1 VSIGKSPRERGIIG
15 SPAWGHHLH
24 SRRREPPPLITN
36 QKLQSSASGGIE
48 GFAIEPIPEALK
60 VVRWPDL
67 FLLVSNFLIN
77 PSTILIGGLAVA
89 SGLSFWATILSSTL
103 GIVFAF
109 AAYIVMATV
118 GVDYGITGQV
128 ACRMVFGIRGAKWLP
143 SVMRTMASAY
153 WFAVQT
159 IVGATVMVAI
169 AHQWTG
175 RTYSVV
181 RTGMVLAALQ
191 VLIALIGYRW
201 LKLISR
207 FALPVKVAGIVYL
220 FWVLE
225 QTPAA
230 SYGAPAVLHFHS
242 HPGGGYLLAAVWL
255 NSLTGA
261 WLTMITDAADFCRY
275 TRSRADMWW
284 GTMLAGILA
293 TAFSV
298 SLGAYGAAASLG
310 RQPNPFSLAAD
321 VHPQWL
327 TLLVLLIVIALD
339 EITINVMNL
348 YTGGLSLSNLWEG
361 PGRFWNTLAV
371 GMVSTF
377 LSAFPVLLDR
387 LVPLT
392 TALGNLFAP
401 LAGVLLFHYLFV
413 AHMRIDVPALFD
425 PQGIYRYWHGVNVT
439 AVVWCFLGG
448 GVYYLLPVGALP
460 AVIVPLLTGA
470 GYWLSMQWQA
480 HPQPEYGL
488 EVSPGE

>member
-1 VSIGKSPRERGIIG
+1 
-15 SPAWGHHLH
+15 
-24 SRRREPPPLITN
+24 
-36 QKLQSSASGGIE
+36 
-48 GFAIEPIPEALK
+48 
-60 VVRWPDL
+60 
-67 FLLVSNFLIN
+67 
-77 PSTILIGGLAVA
+77 
-89 SGLSFWATILSSTL
+89 
-103 GIVFAF
+103 
-109 AAYIVMATV
+109 
-118 GVDYGITGQV
+118 
-128 ACRMVFGIRGAKWLP
+128 
-143 SVMRTMASAY
+143 
-153 WFAVQT
+153 
-159 IVGATVMVAI
+159 
-169 AHQWTG
+169 
-175 RTYSVV
+175 
-181 RTGMVLAALQ
+181 
-191 VLIALIGYRW
+191 
-201 LKLISR
+201 
-207 FALPVKVAGIVYL
+207 VAGIVYL

-371 GMVSTF
+371 GIVSTF

>member
-1 VSIGKSPRERGIIG
+1 MTK
-15 SPAWGHHLH
+15 AA
-24 SRRREPPPLITN
+24 
-36 QKLQSSASGGIE
+36 SAIE
-48 GFAIEPIPEALK
+48 GYAIPDELK
-60 VVRWPDL
+60 TVRWPDL
-67 FLLVSNFLIN
+67 FLLVSNFLVN

-89 SGLSFWATILSSTL
+89 SGLSFWTTMISSTL
-103 GIVFAF
+103 GVICAF
-109 AAYIVMATV
+109 SAYIVMATV

-143 SVMRTMASAY
+143 SVMRTIASAY
-153 WFAVQT
+153 WFAMQT
-159 IVGATVMVAI
+159 IVGATVIVAI

-175 RTYSVV
+175 HTYSVV

-191 VLIALIGYRW
+191 VFFALIGYNW

-207 FALPVKVAGIVYL
+207 FGLPVKVAGIIYL
-220 FWVLE
+220 FWVLVHI
-225 QTPAA
+225 PRA
-230 SYGAPAVLHFHS
+230 SYQPHAALHFHTRF
-242 HPGGGYLLAAVWL
+242 HTYLGGGYFLAAVWL

-284 GTMLAGILA
+284 GTMLAGVLA

-298 SLGAYGAAASLG
+298 SLGAYGAAASMG
-310 RQPNPFSLAAD
+310 QQPNPFSLAAA
-321 VHPQWL
+321 VHPQWF

-348 YTGGLSLSNLWEG
+348 YTGGLSLSNLLEG
-361 PGRFWNTLAV
+361 PGRFWNTLFV
-371 GMVSTF
+371 GIVSTV

-401 LAGVLLFHYLFV
+401 LAGVLLFHYLFI

-425 PQGIYRYWHGVNVT
+425 MKGIYHYWHGVNVT
-439 AVVWCFLGG
+439 AVVWCALGG
-448 GVYYLLPVGALP
+448 GIYYLLPVAALP
-460 AVIVPLLTGA
+460 AVIVPVITGT
-470 GYWLSMQWQA
+470 GYWLTMRLLPEANARREDYELQA
-480 HPQPEYGL
+480 SRE
-488 EVSPGE
+488 

>member
-1 VSIGKSPRERGIIG
+1 MTIRIDTYEYRLERRSMEPTEAI
-15 SPAWGHHLH
+15 ATLTH
-24 SRRREPPPLITN
+24 SG
-36 QKLQSSASGGIE
+36 AIE
-48 GFAIEPIPEALK
+48 GFAIEPIPDELK
-60 VVRWPDL
+60 TVRWPDL

-109 AAYIVMATV
+109 SAYIVMATV

-143 SVMRTMASAY
+143 SVMRTLASAY

-159 IVGATVMVAI
+159 IVGATVIVAI
-169 AHQWTG
+169 GHQWTG
-175 RTYSVV
+175 HTYSVV
-181 RTGMVLAALQ
+181 RTGMVLAVLQ
-191 VLIALIGYRW
+191 VFFALIGYNW

-207 FALPVKVAGIVYL
+207 FSLPVKVAGILYL
-220 FWVLE
+220 FWALV
-225 QTPAA
+225 QTPGA
-230 SYGAPAVLHFHS
+230 SYRPSAAVHFHS

-284 GTMLAGILA
+284 GTMLAGVLA
-293 TAFSV
+293 TGFSV

-310 RQPNPFSLAAD
+310 RQPNPFSLAAT
-321 VHPQWL
+321 VHPQWF
-327 TLLVLLIVIALD
+327 TLLVLLVVIALD

-348 YTGGLSLSNLWEG
+348 YTGGLSLSNLFEG
-361 PGRFWNTLAV
+361 PGRFWNTFFV
-371 GMVSTF
+371 GIVSTA

-392 TALGNLFAP
+392 TVLGNLFAP

-413 AHMRIDVPALFD
+413 ARMRIDVPALFD
-425 PQGIYRYWHGVNVT
+425 PKGIYHYWHGVNIT

-448 GVYYLLPVGALP
+448 GIYYLLPIAALP
-460 AVIVPLLTGA
+460 AVIVPVITGTGYLLTMRLQERFRPDLGK
-470 GYWLSMQWQA
+470 GQQDYELQA
-480 HPQPEYGL
+480 SSRE
-488 EVSPGE
+488 

>member
-1 VSIGKSPRERGIIG
+1 MERRSMEATEAIDT
-15 SPAWGHHLH
+15 LT
-24 SRRREPPPLITN
+24 R
-36 QKLQSSASGGIE
+36 SGAIE
-48 GFAIEPIPEALK
+48 GYAIEPIPDRLK
-60 VVRWPDL
+60 TVRWPDL

-103 GIVFAF
+103 GIVVAF

-143 SVMRTMASAY
+143 SVMRTIASAY
-153 WFAVQT
+153 WFAMQT
-159 IVGATVMVAI
+159 IVGATVIVAI
-169 AHQWTG
+169 GHQWTG
-175 RTYSVV
+175 RNFSVV
-181 RTGMVLAALQ
+181 RTGMVLASLQ
-191 VLIALIGYRW
+191 VFFALIGYNW

-207 FALPVKVAGIVYL
+207 FGLPVKVAGILYL
-220 FWVLE
+220 FWVLVH
-225 QTPAA
+225 TPGASYRPPAA
-230 SYGAPAVLHFHS
+230 LHFHE
-242 HPGGGYLLAAVWL
+242 HAGGGYLLAALWL

-284 GTMLAGILA
+284 GTMLAGVLA
-293 TAFSV
+293 TGFSV

-321 VHPQWL
+321 VHPQWF
-327 TLLVLLIVIALD
+327 TLLVLVVVIALD

-348 YTGGLSLSNLWEG
+348 YTGGLSLSNLFEG
-361 PGRFWNTLAV
+361 PGRFWNTLFV
-371 GMVSTF
+371 GIVSTF

-425 PQGIYRYWHGVNVT
+425 PKGIYHYWHGVNVT
-439 AVVWCFLGG
+439 AVVWCFVGG
-448 GVYYLLPVGALP
+448 GVYYLLPVAALP
-460 AVIVPLLTGA
+460 AVIVPLITGTGYLLTMRV
-470 GYWLSMQWQA
+470 LERMQPDSAEGRRDYELQDPRA
-480 HPQPEYGL
+480 E
-488 EVSPGE
+488 ESA